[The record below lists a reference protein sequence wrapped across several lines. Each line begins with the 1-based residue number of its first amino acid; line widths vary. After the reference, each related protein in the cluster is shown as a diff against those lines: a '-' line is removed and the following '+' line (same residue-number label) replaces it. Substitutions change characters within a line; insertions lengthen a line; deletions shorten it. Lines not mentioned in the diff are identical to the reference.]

1 VQINTEGG
9 CHLEAHLVR
18 KALGALPLGEV
29 DLLFVENVGNLVCPA
44 EFDLGED
51 FKVAVS
57 SVPEGD
63 DKPLKY
69 PHLFHLVRAVILTKM
84 DLAPYVRFSPER
96 FWGDVEN
103 LNPSA
108 RRFLVDSIQ
117 GDGLEE
123 WLSGSTNG
131 LRRNGA
137 DDRKKCA
144 YPAQP
149 GRISENTLNP
159 RQEEAVRLLR
169 RSSPRARRRRER
181 QDEGAHVED
190 CASCLSRGSS
200 GTHSRRDVHQQGR
213 RGDARPVAS
222 LLGEGSGVRGSRSL
236 QIGTFHA
243 FGLRFLLRSE
253 TFWRK
258 EASDGTL

>member
-1 VQINTEGG
+1 MPRLVNIRRSVFEEDRRNAEAVREELGRRGVLLVNLIGSPGAGKTTLLEATLRKNTERPETRRFRCAVIEGDVATSRDAERIAALGVPSVQINTEGG

-69 PHLFHLVRAVILTKM
+69 PHLFHLVRAVILTKT

-108 RRFLVDSIQ
+108 RRFLVDSFQ

-123 WLSGSTNG
+123 WLSG
-131 LRRNGA
+131 L
-137 DDRKKCA
+137 D
-144 YPAQP
+144 
-149 GRISENTLNP
+149 EWL
-159 RQEEAVRLLR
+159 EEK
-169 RSSPRARRRRER
+169 RRR
-181 QDEGAHVED
+181 
-190 CASCLSRGSS
+190 
-200 GTHSRRDVHQQGR
+200 
-213 RGDARPVAS
+213 
-222 LLGEGSGVRGSRSL
+222 
-236 QIGTFHA
+236 
-243 FGLRFLLRSE
+243 
-253 TFWRK
+253 
-258 EASDGTL
+258 

>member
-1 VQINTEGG
+1 MPRLVNIRRSVFEEDRRNAEAVREELGRRGVLLVNLIGSPGAGKTTLLEATLRKNTERSEARRFRCAVIEGDVATSRDAERIAALGVPSVQINTEGG

-123 WLSGSTNG
+123 WLSG
-131 LRRNGA
+131 L
-137 DDRKKCA
+137 D
-144 YPAQP
+144 
-149 GRISENTLNP
+149 EWL
-159 RQEEAVRLLR
+159 EEK
-169 RSSPRARRRRER
+169 RRR
-181 QDEGAHVED
+181 
-190 CASCLSRGSS
+190 
-200 GTHSRRDVHQQGR
+200 
-213 RGDARPVAS
+213 
-222 LLGEGSGVRGSRSL
+222 
-236 QIGTFHA
+236 
-243 FGLRFLLRSE
+243 
-253 TFWRK
+253 
-258 EASDGTL
+258 

>member
-1 VQINTEGG
+1 MPRLVNIRRSVFEEDRRNAEAVREELGRRGVLLVNLIGSPGAGKTTLLEATLRKNAERSEARRFRCAVIEGDVATSRDAERIMALGVPSVQINTQGG

-18 KALGALPLGEV
+18 KALGALPLDEV

-69 PHLFHLVRAVILTKM
+69 PHLFHLVRAVILTKR

-96 FWGDVEN
+96 FWGDVEK

-123 WLSGSTNG
+123 WLFG
-131 LRRNGA
+131 L
-137 DDRKKCA
+137 D
-144 YPAQP
+144 
-149 GRISENTLNP
+149 EWL
-159 RQEEAVRLLR
+159 EEK
-169 RSSPRARRRRER
+169 RRR
-181 QDEGAHVED
+181 
-190 CASCLSRGSS
+190 
-200 GTHSRRDVHQQGR
+200 
-213 RGDARPVAS
+213 
-222 LLGEGSGVRGSRSL
+222 
-236 QIGTFHA
+236 
-243 FGLRFLLRSE
+243 
-253 TFWRK
+253 
-258 EASDGTL
+258 